1 MYTPE
6 QLQQGIQKATAAGDM
21 EAAARFERALKL
33 VSSTALAPTT
43 STDQP
48 GFFENVGTGL
58 GSGFTKSLE
67 TGALGVSTV
76 LEEQA
81 ELKARDKIK
90 GIASIFTP
98 EGGDKDSVTYNL
110 ANAVG
115 STVGG
120 IAATIG
126 GGIVGS
132 AAGPAGTLAGATLAG
147 GALGVATQVGEA
159 SERAREAGV
168 SEKERND
175 AITNPLVIGAG
186 LLESIPYLKV
196 VNKFNKGTASKL
208 DKILG
213 GDKELKGLLDRARSA
228 GTTGGVEAL
237 QELAQ
242 NTAQN
247 IVERGYNPDKELSEG
262 SAESAGYG
270 FGAGAILQLFI
281 DVLPGKQR
289 GKTPQQL
296 QEEENKAQEEKDKVK
311 KEADID
317 KNVEAARAR
326 RTDPQG
332 DLFPVEAEEAERA
345 TQGPKKP
352 EPKKSGR
359 DAVEDEVRAEAKKR
373 EEDGAVEF
381 TEEEIQ
387 SQVDDLYAKDDIKQR
402 DLFGTPAKTLDEAVD
417 PKMQKDKPKE
427 LPQPVLVGTPE
438 GEVGKQQDIEA
449 KEREKESV
457 VGDKPSDKVV
467 AASTER
473 QASQAEQKARDT
485 ETDPRGDLFTAEK
498 QAETRSAKQTGD
510 VITKQTLDQMGIAK
524 GAKIRKDI
532 IGKPVS
538 DPTVQEAL
546 STVTVRDKA
555 AQSRLD
561 SLLTTPKDTT
571 VSKKVLDD
579 LGVPKGAPIRA
590 EIQGEK
596 LVDVQDTLLTY
607 ARKQG
612 QKGLTTDTR
621 NKIIS
626 FAEGAPIEQGTLDL
640 RGRRNAPIPKDTVSD
655 TTPASGESRTSIPS
669 APPTT
674 GTRDAQ
680 SVAGRL
686 SRLEA
691 KGLGGVERGANTTNG
706 RKRTRKTPVN
716 TRRKTV
722 DAARDKVK
730 AQRVRTELATAFTEP
745 FEKGTPIDPFT
756 EKDNTALNRVKQTR
770 GVENVT
776 RANKRGLGAERSAKV
791 YLNKYDNPSSALL
804 AAIDESIRGK
814 PPVQTEAETKLFE
827 GTDKT
832 KAKSF
837 VKWAKKNLD
846 PKTKEWIEKQEAAV
860 NRGYVTAADEKRA
873 SYARDAKIEAD
884 RKDTSSEVKSE
895 KKSKGLKYEAETEKQ
910 AKQEESDAETYA
922 QQNQQVYD
930 GAMEALAESDPD
942 VAEAMVGLTQVLGIK
957 NQADSSPDYIA
968 LQETIDDTVLDALKA
983 NDLQGAM
990 AALVKTVKNSDLKKM
1005 AKKLAPIVGTTK
1017 VFVVDINAD
1026 ITDPVAS
1033 APIKYSRYRA
1043 DEAKSGRAPF
1053 GTFLSTDVAMDVDLI
1068 DALGQEGADTLSN
1081 SIVLN
1086 PYFRDEGIS
1095 VHVLLH
1101 ELAHAGTLATL
1112 SNKSHP
1118 MTKQLDNI
1126 FEAVKDQISNR
1137 YAAID
1142 LAEFVAEMKVD
1153 AGLRAELAEMAIL
1166 NEDGANL
1173 LDTGPQM
1180 NALQRYWHVL
1190 RNWLRTLIGKKKDPF
1205 EIDYLID
1212 QILAPEVGG
1221 YGPTSA
1227 YDKTVIEEKVGDVQR
1242 ALNKQPMSE
1251 TKIAVKEGWRKLWG
1265 SPKKVLDG
1273 AAWVAPSE
1281 MLADMADTTDPLLG
1295 KLAKNLHIQFQS
1307 MRGKM
1312 EQEMKV
1318 VGASVEQ
1325 MVKWD
1330 NTLTDERRDAFNAVV
1345 HNSTLAR
1352 VDPTKP
1358 ASEYTGKQLEDWKS
1372 MRADWETLEQVDK
1385 DQYAKLRDSYKA
1397 QYLQLQDVIKGR
1409 VSALTKDNPAL
1420 AKELENKVLS
1430 KLFDSANVEPYFP
1443 LTRVGDYKL
1452 GYSLKAEREGSEDAY
1467 VFKMFTSNTERE
1479 AWMAENVDNNP
1490 DVVPNTVELQFGDK
1504 PMKFSNLPPTSF
1516 VMQTANLLRN
1526 AKGVDEKVIT
1536 QFMQS
1541 FVEVLPESAL
1551 AKGFATRKGTA
1562 GFQENALLAFRL
1574 KAPQLARQIERMRGG
1589 VQIDAIRQELN
1600 EMVVPS
1606 QDRRGVGE
1614 RVADASKDKGKRAAL
1629 GEELV
1634 VPFNV
1639 IREEL
1644 IKRAEFALYPPK
1656 GTMEELA
1663 QRANQLG
1670 FVYTIGWNASSAVV
1684 NMSQL
1689 PLFIMPYFTA
1699 RFGAGTTTK
1708 AMGASLNL
1716 LHASGTVRDPLLATI
1731 GKYTKGMF
1739 GKNAKKYGKQRDM
1752 TGDLVDMHTMPSVD
1766 NYFVVDA
1773 DGVMQVRDD
1782 FPWPKGKKGKE
1793 LKAKVELL
1801 QPLVQEMATRGQ
1813 LNSSFIS
1820 DTMGVD
1826 YNSSVTSSGLRKVSD
1841 FVTKTSA
1848 FMFHHV
1854 EQYNRQATHIAAFLL
1869 EYNKLN
1875 TGKDT
1880 KDLTTAE
1887 KQQRAT
1893 EYAMRESQRVNGGAN
1908 LETTG
1913 RIGQQGIGR
1922 VAWMYKSYG
1931 TRMYATMLTSAKR
1944 TIDKHE
1950 DPEIRE
1956 QAFKEL
1962 VAVTGSSI
1970 LFAGL
1975 RGFPLYGLFRLVYD
1989 TLFAGDEEDD
1999 FDTMVRKHVGEGW
2012 FKGAITAA
2020 TGADVSSR
2028 IALSGLLLQVNRYN
2042 HDPSAEETLGF
2053 YLGGPAWSTGKRI
2066 GRGINDL
2073 ARGEVSRGIE
2083 SIVPGSITNVMK
2095 AQRYSDE
2102 GAKTR
2107 RYDDIMAD
2115 VSGGQALAQL
2125 VGFAPAEY
2133 NMKQERNM
2141 ATKRKDRTISK
2152 QAKDIKKKIYVSLR
2166 SSNLEALED
2175 AYEEME
2181 EFNAKHP
2188 EVRIKPEDISK
2199 SVKRHKETSK
2209 DMYDGI
2215 TITSSLQK
2223 MLEEDREEWDQ
2234 GFNLF

>member
-6 QLQQGIQKATAAGDM
+6 QLQKGIKNATAAGDM
-21 EAAARFERALKL
+21 EAAARFQRALEL

-43 STDQP
+43 STDEP
-48 GFFENVGTGL
+48 GFFENIGTGF
-58 GSGFTKSLE
+58 GSGFTQGLE

-81 ELKARDKIK
+81 ELKARKKIQAL
-90 GIASIFTP
+90 GDTFTP
-98 EGGDKDSVTYNL
+98 EGGDKDSITYNL
-110 ANAVG
+110 ASAVG

-120 IAATIG
+120 
-126 GGIVGS
+126 
-132 AAGPAGTLAGATLAG
+132 LGATLAG
-147 GALGVATQVGEA
+147 GAVAGIPGAALAGGAFGLATMRGEA
-159 SERAREAGV
+159 SERARDKDATLE
-168 SEKERND
+168 ERNK
-175 AITNPLVIGAG
+175 AINNPLIFAAGA
-186 LLESIPYLKV
+186 LESVPFLKA
-196 VNKFNKGTASKL
+196 VNRINKPTADKLSKL
-208 DKILG
+208 LG
-213 GDKELKGLLDRARSA
+213 GDKEVEGLLARARSA
-228 GTTGGVEAL
+228 GATGGVEAV

-270 FGAGAILQLFI
+270 FGAGAILQLFL
-281 DVLPGKQR
+281 DALPGKQR
-289 GKTPQQL
+289 SGPDV
-296 QEEENKAQEEKDKVK
+296 EEDTTQGPPKPD
-311 KEADID
+311 DL
-317 KNVEAARAR
+317 AARTRDQAARDR

-332 DLFPVEAEEAERA
+332 DLFPADAEEAA
-345 TQGPKKP
+345 KIQGPKKP
-352 EPKKSGR
+352 EPKKSER
-359 DAVEDEVRAEAKKR
+359 DKVEDEVRAEAKER
-373 EEDGAVEF
+373 QEAGAVEF

-402 DLFGTPAKTLDEAVD
+402 DLFGTPAKALDEAAD
-417 PKMQKDKPKE
+417 PKMQKAKPKE

-449 KEREKESV
+449 KEKEKESV

-467 AASTER
+467 AASAER

-485 ETDPRGDLFTAEK
+485 ETDPQGDLFTAEK
-498 QAETRSAKQTGD
+498 QAETRSAKQNGD
-510 VITKQTLDQMGIAK
+510 VITKQTLDQMGVAK
-524 GAKIRKDI
+524 GAKVRKDI

-538 DPTVQEAL
+538 DPAVQEAL

-555 AQSRLD
+555 AQSRLN
-561 SLLTTPKDTT
+561 SLLITPKDTT

-579 LGVPKGAPIRA
+579 LGVPKDAPVRA
-590 EIQGEK
+590 EVQGEK

-640 RGRRNAPIPKDTVSD
+640 RGRRNAPTKDSRVKYTA
-655 TTPASGESRTSIPS
+655 PASAADRVSIPS
-669 APPTT
+669 PSPTT
-674 GTRDAQ
+674 AGRDAQ
-680 SVAGRL
+680 NTRGGVPRT
-686 SRLEA
+686 
-691 KGLGGVERGANTTNG
+691 KTTGLGATKRSTARADG
-706 RKRTRKTPVN
+706 RKRNVSGAIGTALNQAKE
-716 TRRKTV
+716 
-722 DAARDKVK
+722 KVK
-730 AQRVRTELATAFTEP
+730 SQRKRKELATTFTEP

-756 EKDNTALNRVKQTR
+756 DTDKNKLNKMKQLR

-776 RANKRGLGAERSAKV
+776 RASKRGLGAERSAKV

-804 AAIDESIRGK
+804 AAVDESIRGK
-814 PPVQTEAETKLFE
+814 PPVQTAAETKLFE

-837 VKWAKKNLD
+837 VNWAKKNLD

-860 NRGYVTAADEKRA
+860 NRGYVTAADENRA
-873 SYARDAKIEAD
+873 TYARDAKIEAE
-884 RKDTSSEVKSE
+884 RKDMRAEAKSE
-895 KKSKGLKYEAETEKQ
+895 KKSKGLKYEVETEKQ
-910 AKQEESDAETYA
+910 AKQEEVAAETYA
-922 QQNQQVYD
+922 QQNQEVYD
-930 GAMEALAESDPD
+930 GVMEALAESDPE
-942 VAEAMVGLTQVLGIK
+942 VASAMSDLTQVLGIK

-983 NDLQGAM
+983 NDLQGAI
-990 AALVKTVKNSDLKKM
+990 AALIKTVKNPDLKKV
-1005 AKKLAPIVGTTK
+1005 AKKLAPIIGTTK
-1017 VFVVDINAD
+1017 VFVVDIDAD

-1043 DEAKSGRAPF
+1043 DEAESGKAPF
-1053 GTFLSTDVAMDVDLI
+1053 GTFLSTDVAVDEDLI
-1068 DALGQEGADTLSN
+1068 DALGQEGVDTLSN

-1126 FEAVKDQISNR
+1126 FEAVKGQISNR
-1137 YAAID
+1137 YAAKD
-1142 LAEFVAEMKVD
+1142 VFEFVAEMKVD

-1180 NALQRYWHVL
+1180 NALARYWHVL
-1190 RNWLRTLIGKKKDPF
+1190 RNWLRSLTGKKKDPF
-1205 EIDYLID
+1205 EIDYLVD

-1227 YDKTVIEEKVGDVQR
+1227 YDKTVIEEKVGGVQR
-1242 ALNKQPMSE
+1242 ALNKQPMGE
-1251 TKIAVKEGWRKLWG
+1251 TKLAVKEGWRKLWG
-1265 SPKKVLDG
+1265 SPKKALD
-1273 AAWVAPSE
+1273 AAAYIAPSE

-1295 KLAKNLHIQFQS
+1295 KLAKQLHVEFQS
-1307 MRGKM
+1307 MRGKTD
-1312 EQEMKV
+1312 QKMKV

-1330 NTLTDERRDAFNAVV
+1330 KTLTDERRDAFNAVV

-1352 VDPTKP
+1352 VDPTKL
-1358 ASEYTGKQLEDWKS
+1358 ASEYTGKKLEDWKS
-1372 MRADWETLEQVDK
+1372 MRADWETLVESDK
-1385 DQYAKLRDSYKA
+1385 GQYVKLRDSYKA
-1397 QYLQLQDVIKGR
+1397 QYLELLDVIKGR
-1409 VSALTKDNPAL
+1409 ISTLTKDNPEL
-1420 AKELENKVLS
+1420 AKQLEDKVLS
-1430 KLFDSANVEPYFP
+1430 KLLDAANIEPYFP

-1452 GYSLKAEREGSEDAY
+1452 GYSLKAEREGDEDAY
-1467 VFKMFTSNTERE
+1467 VFKMFTTSVERE
-1479 AWMAENVDNNP
+1479 AWLAENVDNNP
-1490 DVVPNTVELQFGDK
+1490 DVIPNTVELQFGDK

-1551 AKGFATRKGTA
+1551 AKGFMTRKGTA
-1562 GFQENALLAFRL
+1562 GFQEDALLAFRL
-1574 KAPQLARQIERMRGG
+1574 KAPQLTRQIERMRGG

-1600 EMVVPS
+1600 ELVVPS

-1644 IKRAEFALYPPK
+1644 IARAEFALYPPK
-1656 GTMEELA
+1656 GNLEEMA

-1684 NMSQL
+1684 NMSQI

-1699 RFGAGTTTK
+1699 RFGAGNTTK
-1708 AMGASLNL
+1708 AMGTALNL
-1716 LHASGTVRDPLLATI
+1716 LGSSGTFRDPLLASI

-1752 TGDLVDMHTMPSVD
+1752 TGDLMDMHTMPSVD

-1782 FPWPKGKKGKE
+1782 FPWPKGKKGAE
-1793 LKAKVELL
+1793 LKTKIELL
-1801 QPLVQEMATRGQ
+1801 QPLVQEMAIRGQ

-1820 DTMGVD
+1820 DTMGLD
-1826 YNSSVTSSGLRKVSD
+1826 YNASVTSGGFRKVAD

-1869 EYNKLN
+1869 EYNKLDA
-1875 TGKDT
+1875 GKDT

-1944 TIDKHE
+1944 SIDKHE
-1950 DPEIRE
+1950 DPEIRG

-1975 RGFPLYGLFRLVYD
+1975 RGFPLYGAFRLVYD

-1999 FDTMVRKHVGEGW
+1999 FDTVVRKHVGEGW

-2042 HDPSAEETLGF
+2042 HDPSAEETIGF
-2053 YLGGPAWSTGKRI
+2053 YLGGPAWSTTKRI
-2066 GRGINDL
+2066 GRGLTDL
-2073 ARGEVSRGIE
+2073 GRGEVSRGIE

-2115 VSGGQALAQL
+2115 VSGGEALAQL
-2125 VGFAPAEY
+2125 FGFAPAEY

-2141 ATKRKDRTISK
+2141 STKRKDRTISK
-2152 QAKDIKKKIYVSLR
+2152 RAKDIKKKIYVSLR
-2166 SSNLEALED
+2166 SGNLEALED
-2175 AYEEME
+2175 AYKEMDK
-2181 EFNAKHP
+2181 FNADHP
-2188 EVRIKPEDISK
+2188 EVRIKPEAIRK

-2215 TITSSLQK
+2215 TITSSLRS
-2223 MLEEDREEWDQ
+2223 MLEDDREEWDQ

>member
-67 TGALGVSTV
+67 TGALGVATV
-76 LEEQA
+76 LEEED

-126 GGIVGS
+126 GGIAGS

-159 SERAREAGV
+159 SERARDKGATLE
-168 SEKERND
+168 ERND

-373 EEDGAVEF
+373 EEAGAVEF
-381 TEEEIQ
+381 TEKEIQ
-387 SQVDDLYAKDDIKQR
+387 DQVDDLYAKDDIKQR

-485 ETDPRGDLFTAEK
+485 ETDPQGDLFTAEK

-640 RGRRNAPIPKDTVSD
+640 RGRRNAPISKDTVSD
-655 TTPASGESRTSIPS
+655 TTLASGESRTSIPS
-669 APPTT
+669 TTPTT

-680 SVAGRL
+680 SATGRL
-686 SRLEA
+686 SSPTA
-691 KGLGGVERGANTTNG
+691 KGLGGTKRSANTTNG
-706 RKRTRKTPVN
+706 RKRTRKASVGAGKLGDAIKQTVAK
-716 TRRKTV
+716 RRGSK
-722 DAARDKVK
+722 K
-730 AQRVRTELATAFTEP
+730 LATKFNRP
-745 FEKGTPIDPFT
+745 FEKGTPINPFT
-756 EKDNTALNRVKQTR
+756 VADKDKLNKIKQLR

-776 RANKRGLGAERSAKV
+776 RANKRGLGAERSANV
-791 YLNKYDNPSSALL
+791 YLNKYDDPSSALL
-804 AAIDESIRGK
+804 AAVDESIRGK
-814 PPVQTEAETKLFE
+814 PPVQTAEETALFK

-837 VKWAKKNLD
+837 VGWAKKNLD

-873 SYARDAKIEAD
+873 SYARDDKIEAE

-895 KKSKGLKYEAETEKQ
+895 KKSKGLKYEAETKAQEK
-910 AKQEESDAETYA
+910 KEEFDAETYA

-1017 VFVVDINAD
+1017 VFVADINAD

-1033 APIKYSRYRA
+1033 ATIKYFRYRA

-1273 AAWVAPSE
+1273 AAYIAPSE

-1887 KQQRAT
+1887 KQNRAT
-1893 EYAMRESQRVNGGAN
+1893 EYAMTESQRVNGGAN

-1989 TLFAGDEEDD
+1989 TLFAGEEDDD
-1999 FDTMVRKHVGEGW
+1999 FDTVVRKHVGEGW

-2066 GRGINDL
+2066 GRGITDL

>member
-67 TGALGVSTV
+67 TGALGVATV
-76 LEEQA
+76 LEEED

-126 GGIVGS
+126 GGIAGS

-159 SERAREAGV
+159 SERARDKGATLE
-168 SEKERND
+168 ERND

-381 TEEEIQ
+381 TEKEIQ

-485 ETDPRGDLFTAEK
+485 ETDPQGDLFTAEK

-640 RGRRNAPIPKDTVSD
+640 RGRRNAPISKDTVSD
-655 TTPASGESRTSIPS
+655 TTPAGEESRTSIPS
-669 APPTT
+669 TTPTT

-680 SVAGRL
+680 SATGRV
-686 SRLEA
+686 SSPTA
-691 KGLGGVERGANTTNG
+691 KGLGGTKRSANTTNG
-706 RKRTRKTPVN
+706 RKRTRKASVGAGKLGDAIKQTVAK
-716 TRRKTV
+716 RRGSK
-722 DAARDKVK
+722 K
-730 AQRVRTELATAFTEP
+730 LATKFNRP
-745 FEKGTPIDPFT
+745 FEKGTPINPFT
-756 EKDNTALNRVKQTR
+756 VADKDKLNKIKQLR

-776 RANKRGLGAERSAKV
+776 RANKRGLGAERSANV
-791 YLNKYDNPSSALL
+791 YLNKYDDPSSALL
-804 AAIDESIRGK
+804 AAVDESIRGK
-814 PPVQTEAETKLFE
+814 PPVQTAEETTLFK

-837 VKWAKKNLD
+837 VGWAKKNLD

-873 SYARDAKIEAD
+873 SYARDDKIEAE

-895 KKSKGLKYEAETEKQ
+895 KKSKGLKYEAETKAQEK
-910 AKQEESDAETYA
+910 KEEFDAETYA

-1017 VFVVDINAD
+1017 VFVADINAD

-1033 APIKYSRYRA
+1033 ATIKYFRYRA

-1273 AAWVAPSE
+1273 AAYIAPSE

-1699 RFGAGTTTK
+1699 RFGAATTTK

-1989 TLFAGDEEDD
+1989 TLFAGEEDDD
-1999 FDTMVRKHVGEGW
+1999 FDTVVRKHVGEGW

-2066 GRGINDL
+2066 GRGITDL